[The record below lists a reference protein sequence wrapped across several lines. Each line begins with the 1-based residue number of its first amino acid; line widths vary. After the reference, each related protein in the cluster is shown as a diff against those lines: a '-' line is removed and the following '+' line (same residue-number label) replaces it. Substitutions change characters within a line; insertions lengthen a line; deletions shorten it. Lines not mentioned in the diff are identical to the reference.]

1 MDLTRRRFL
10 AGSLAACGA
19 AATAGMLSADGWLAP
34 TKAYAGIG
42 PAGESKVAYDE
53 ERIACTYH
61 QEHCG
66 GMCPLRCTVRDGRLV
81 KVEPNHCVDDRYET
95 ICLKGISE
103 VQHIYG
109 SHRIQTP
116 LRRVGE
122 RGANEFEPISWDEAY
137 DEIVERLTSLQK
149 QHGRDCVMVGATT
162 EASFPFLAPM
172 LGAQTGGM
180 GGIDNGTGNGLDPAI
195 GHGGGY
201 AYATGEARD
210 WTRAN
215 MVLTVGSNFCESTL
229 PQVRLFFEAKEA
241 GAKMITVDPHFSTT
255 ASKSN
260 EWIPITP
267 GTDIALLLGMAN
279 VLIEEDLYD
288 HEFVEQNT
296 TGFEEFAAEVKQY
309 TPSWA
314 EKICDVPADRI
325 QELTR
330 AMAKAAPPSRP
341 AGVPSSAART
351 PTPSRPPASSPPST
365 RFWAPGAPRA
375 ARCSPRRRRP
385 ARSRTPASPTRP
397 SRISRAWATRNT
409 RWPSTAPAR
418 TSPRCRPRSTAP

>member
-1 MDLTRRRFL
+1 MVKRRANEERKDRKELTRRGFL
-10 AGSLAACGA
+10 KGSAACGA
-19 AATAGMLSADGWLAP
+19 AAAAGMFSTGGWLAP
-34 TKAYAGIG
+34 AKAYAGIG
-42 PAGESKVAYDE
+42 PAGAEAAAAGNE
-53 ERIACTYH
+53 HTACTYH
-61 QEHCG
+61 QGHCG
-66 GMCPLRCTVRDGRLV
+66 GMCPLKCTVRDGRLV
-81 KVEPNHCVDDRYET
+81 KVEPNTCVDDRYET

-122 RGANEFEPISWDEAY
+122 RGANEFEPVSWDEAY

-149 QHGRDCVMVGATT
+149 QHGRDCVVVGATT

-210 WTRAN
+210 WVNAN
-215 MVLTVGSNFCESTL
+215 MALTVGSNFCESTL

-267 GTDIALLLGMAN
+267 GTDAALFLGMASAIVDN
-279 VLIEEDLYD
+279 EWYDEAFMAAHTAFPYLVDTATGKLVRDHAEDPAAEEPETD
-288 HEFVEQNT
+288 EQNPFFVW
-296 TGFEEFAAEVKQY
+296 GFWFSLNRV
-309 TPSWA
+309 
-314 EKICDVPADRI
+314 
-325 QELTR
+325 
-330 AMAKAAPPSRP
+330 
-341 AGVPSSAART
+341 
-351 PTPSRPPASSPPST
+351 
-365 RFWAPGAPRA
+365 
-375 ARCSPRRRRP
+375 
-385 ARSRTPASPTRP
+385 
-397 SRISRAWATRNT
+397 NT
-409 RWPSTAPAR
+409 VL
-418 TSPRCRPRSTAP
+418 